1 MNPRNFRALR
11 PRRELLAAVVSV
23 LVIVGGVAAFASPGR
38 GEEGTPRARTTS
50 GERATIG
57 EAAPNFAVPTLD
69 GDLFELAAVRGQP
82 VWINVWASWCPPC
95 RAEMP
100 DIDEVRRR
108 SEADGLAFVAMNFG
122 EDPADVA
129 NYLRNTGYDFAVGI
143 DVEGEFARLYN
154 VLGLPMHI
162 FIAADGTLDS
172 LRVGGMSR
180 AEMDEKV
187 AELTA
192 AAAAARL
199 AP

>member
-1 MNPRNFRALR
+1 MRWQPARVLNEK
-11 PRRELLAAVVSV
+11 RELLAA
-23 LVIVGGVAAFASPGR
+23 FASLLAIVVAVVVFAGLS
-38 GEEGTPRARTTS
+38 GGDAQEEAEGPQQVVAVV
-50 GERATIG
+50 GD
-57 EAAPNFAVPTLD
+57 AAPSVVVPTMA
-69 GDLFELAAVRGQP
+69 GDAFDVAGHEGRP